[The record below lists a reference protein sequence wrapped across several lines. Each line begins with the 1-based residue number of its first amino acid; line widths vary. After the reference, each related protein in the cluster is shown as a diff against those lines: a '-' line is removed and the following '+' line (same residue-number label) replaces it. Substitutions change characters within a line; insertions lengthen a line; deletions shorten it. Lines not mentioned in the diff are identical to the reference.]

1 MDRFINTVVKDNIIT
16 TTFLSKDDAEV
27 NLLRIA
33 MQSEIETYSI
43 DIVVFHV
50 NTSAR
55 TDEILA
61 LRLGQCVI
69 DNEKLIPLLKEGVDY
84 KSRIDVVGPGDFN
97 TDDIPTIP
105 FAYKTPIAYLKPNQ
119 RILCDVI
126 VRKGQGKQH
135 VKWRPI
141 STFGI
146 KDKTDGYEL
155 TIKMIGMLS
164 AEHILER
171 AVAKMIDAALKP
183 HQNLFYKCLVP
194 ANMKF

>member
-1 MDRFINTVVKDNIIT
+1 MDRFINTTVQDDIIT

-33 MQSEIETYSI
+33 MQSEIETSAI
-43 DIVVFHV
+43 DIVIFHE

-55 TDEILA
+55 TDEIIA

-69 DNEKLIPLLKEGVDY
+69 DNEKFID
-84 KSRIDVVGPGDFN
+84 KSGADFKTRIDVVGPGEFN
-97 TDDIPTIP
+97 TDDIPAIP
-105 FAYKTPIAYLKPNQ
+105 FAHKTPIAQLKHNQ

-126 VRKGQGKQH
+126 VRKGKGKQH
-135 VKWRPI
+135 IKWRPI

-146 KDKTDGYEL
+146 KENKDGFEL
-155 TIKMIGMLS
+155 TIKMIGMMS

-171 AVAKMIDAALKP
+171 VVAKMRDAALKP
-183 HQNLFYKCLVP
+183 HINLFFKQLVP
-194 ANMKF
+194 ANMKV